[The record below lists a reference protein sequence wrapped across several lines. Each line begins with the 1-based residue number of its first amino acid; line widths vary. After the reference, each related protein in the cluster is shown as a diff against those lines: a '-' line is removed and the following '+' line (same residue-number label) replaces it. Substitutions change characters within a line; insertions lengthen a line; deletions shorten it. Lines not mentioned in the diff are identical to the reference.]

1 MNDGSEPIPNGAR
14 YFQCAANKGIFVRGK
29 RIKSK
34 LGNPE
39 HSEQVESSPKMD
51 LKSTEVTQPV
61 KRRPRSHSSQSNRM
75 RGRNSSR
82 KNSKNA

>member
-14 YFQCAANKGIFVRGK
+14 YFKCAANKGIFVRGK

-39 HSEQVESSPKMD
+39 SSPK
-51 LKSTEVTQPV
+51 KQ
-61 KRRPRSHSSQSNRM
+61 RPRSHSSQSNRT
-75 RGRNSSR
+75 RGRTSSR
-82 KNSKNA
+82 KNDKNDKNVADSSQRSHSR